1 MWELKKAINFSGKES
16 QVQGEKKRKKDK
28 FNFLRFI
35 FCVVIEKLRETQK
48 A

>member
-1 MWELKKAINFSGKES
+1 MWELKKAINFSDKES
-16 QVQGEKKRKKDK
+16 QVQGKKKKKDK

-35 FCVVIEKLRETQK
+35 FCVVIGKLRKTQK